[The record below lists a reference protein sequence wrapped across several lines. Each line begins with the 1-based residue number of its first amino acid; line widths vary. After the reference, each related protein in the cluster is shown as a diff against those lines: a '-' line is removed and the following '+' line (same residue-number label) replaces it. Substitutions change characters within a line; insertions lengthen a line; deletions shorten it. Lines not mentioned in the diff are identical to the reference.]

1 MVPLWYVISC
11 ILVTFQKTFIV
22 WQGSNYASPILQN
35 FSSFSSLHSRNEL
48 LTFNFEVLT
57 LSFYKIFDIILVI
70 RRTNILEI
78 RLLFPQLRNDSLEY
92 ILFSCLHYI
101 KRTENYQFSFKIN
114 GKMGC
119 DFLILKRVAKKINFS
134 IFQLLLRKL
143 QHYISHI
150 IEIISK
156 ITSINLSIQEKNK
169 IN

>member
-1 MVPLWYVISC
+1 MHFSNFPKNFYSLARFKLCECNSSKC
-11 ILVTFQKTFIV
+11 FQFLFPAFKK
-22 WQGSNYASPILQN
+22 
-35 FSSFSSLHSRNEL
+35 
-48 LTFNFEVLT
+48 
-57 LSFYKIFDIILVI
+57 FYKIFDATLVI
-70 RRTNILEI
+70 RRTNILKI
-78 RLLFPQLRNDSLEY
+78 RLLFPHLGNDSLEY
-92 ILFSCLHYI
+92 ILFFCLHYI
-101 KRTENYQFSFKIN
+101 KRTDNYQFSFKIN
-114 GKMGC
+114 GGMGC